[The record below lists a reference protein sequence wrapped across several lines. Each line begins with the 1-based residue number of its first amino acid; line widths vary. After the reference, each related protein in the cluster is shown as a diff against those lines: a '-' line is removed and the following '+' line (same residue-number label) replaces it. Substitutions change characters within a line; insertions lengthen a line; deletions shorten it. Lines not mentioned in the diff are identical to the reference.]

1 MLLFRQIKFPTINL
15 GKMLKFKRTEL
26 MEWMEK
32 SRKKP
37 IDKESLYKEI
47 QKGVKHKP
55 KSGWEEF

>member
-1 MLLFRQIKFPTINL
+1 MSS
-15 GKMLKFKRTEL
+15 GKVPDDGV
-26 MEWMEK
+26 MEK

>member
-1 MLLFRQIKFPTINL
+1 MLLFRQNKNPLLSTWGKCLNSNVPNL
-15 GKMLKFKRTEL
+15 WSGWKKQE
-26 MEWMEK
+26 
-32 SRKKP
+32 KP